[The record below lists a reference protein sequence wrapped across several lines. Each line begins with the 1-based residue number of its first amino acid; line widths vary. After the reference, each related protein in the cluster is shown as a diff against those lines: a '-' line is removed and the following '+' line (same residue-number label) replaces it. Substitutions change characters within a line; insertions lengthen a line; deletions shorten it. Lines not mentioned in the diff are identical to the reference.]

1 MTFDAQE
8 RAALAALADVLIPA
22 GSGFPAASDAGV
34 AAQGLDEVWLFRPD
48 LAVGLKKILASTGA
62 RPASDVVADMKAND
76 PSSFDVLTEA
86 VAGAYFL
93 NSQVRA
99 RLGYDGQQP
108 RPINVRSD
116 DLDPALLQPVIQR
129 GPIYRPTPDADRR

>member
-1 MTFDAQE
+1 MTFDLKE

-22 GSGFPAASDAGV
+22 GSGFPAASEAGV
-34 AAQGLDEVWLFRPD
+34 AAKGLDEVLSFRPD
-48 LAVGLKKILASTGA
+48 LAVGLKKVLASTGA

-76 PSSFDVLTEA
+76 PSSFGILTEA

-93 NSQVRA
+93 NPHVRA

-108 RPINVRSD
+108 RPIDPHSN
-116 DLDPALLQPVIQR
+116 DLDPALLQPVIHR